1 MKYCYYCG
9 TELNDDDAFCMNC
22 GRSQDFEAESD
33 TNQTE
38 HESRYK
44 AEEKS
49 AATAGMRFKERGHNV
64 LFTKSDLSIDEK
76 TYKYTKIRQIKHSS
90 HYKAYLFK
98 YNDEW
103 VKLLYEDDKTAEK
116 MRVLFGRISAMNAR
130 NDAKKLRVI
139 SEKLNALNAR
149 CAVAKD
155 RNITES
161 SAPAKKIRPENEI
174 TELEQ
179 DDVIIFERDKI
190 KGGRKVSRVTDRF
203 QRIQSKAKI
212 LLGRD
217 DTKTFKH
224 ISYSLFS
231 NDDSEP

>member
-1 MKYCYYCG
+1 
-9 TELNDDDAFCMNC
+9 
-22 GRSQDFEAESD
+22 
-33 TNQTE
+33 
-38 HESRYK
+38 
-44 AEEKS
+44 
-49 AATAGMRFKERGHNV
+49 
-64 LFTKSDLSIDEK
+64 
-76 TYKYTKIRQIKHSS
+76 
-90 HYKAYLFK
+90 
-98 YNDEW
+98 
-103 VKLLYEDDKTAEK
+103 
-116 MRVLFGRISAMNAR
+116 MNAR
-130 NDAKKLRVI
+130 NEAKKLRVI

-179 DDVIIFERDKI
+179 DDVIIFERDKR
-190 KGGRKVSRVTDRF
+190 KGGSKVSRVTDRF

-217 DTKTFKH
+217 DTKTFKP

-231 NDDSEP
+231 NDDSVP

>member
-139 SEKLNALNAR
+139 SEKLNTLNAR

-179 DDVIIFERDKI
+179 DV
-190 KGGRKVSRVTDRF
+190 
-203 QRIQSKAKI
+203 
-212 LLGRD
+212 
-217 DTKTFKH
+217 
-224 ISYSLFS
+224 
-231 NDDSEP
+231 